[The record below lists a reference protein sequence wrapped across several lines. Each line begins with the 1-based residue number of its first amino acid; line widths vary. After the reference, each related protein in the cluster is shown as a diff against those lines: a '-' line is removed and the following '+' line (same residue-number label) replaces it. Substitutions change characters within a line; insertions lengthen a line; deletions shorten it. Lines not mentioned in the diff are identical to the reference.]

1 MKLIS
6 KIQYRKF
13 DDDDESKKKFEG
25 FAADENENIKRY
37 ERQVDLAKQLNQL
50 LDVRLTKSGKLTKS
64 QQRLDEQLQS
74 VSTNEDRIFEIEKE
88 ILKIQGN
95 RKLAQS
101 AIGQGLLKHYKT
113 TIDILKAE
121 IKRTSKS

>member
-25 FAADENENIKRY
+25 FAADETENIKRY
-37 ERQVDLAKQLNQL
+37 ERQVDLASQLNKL

-64 QQRLDEQLQS
+64 QQRLDENLQS
-74 VSTNEDRIFEIEKE
+74 AADNEGRIFEIEKE

-95 RKLAQS
+95 K
-101 AIGQGLLKHYKT
+101 
-113 TIDILKAE
+113 
-121 IKRTSKS
+121 